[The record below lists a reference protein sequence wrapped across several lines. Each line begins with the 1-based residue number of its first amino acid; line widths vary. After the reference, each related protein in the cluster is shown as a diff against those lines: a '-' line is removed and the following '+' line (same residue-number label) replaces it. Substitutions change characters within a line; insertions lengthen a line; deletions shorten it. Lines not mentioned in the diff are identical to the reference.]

1 MNEVSQ
7 DDKQMGMLAHLSAL
21 VTIGPLVFW
30 LINKDKPEKAFVTN
44 NAREA
49 LNLVISFW
57 IVMVP
62 LSIVMTALVFVP
74 VIGWIISM
82 VLWLVLIAVGVASLV
97 FIIMAA
103 MKANEGVEYQ
113 YPPFILRLIK

>member
-1 MNEVSQ
+1 MSEVSQ

-49 LNLVISFW
+49 LNLVISLW
-57 IVMVP
+57 IVMIPVW
-62 LSIVMTALVFVP
+62 IIAFVLVFVP
-74 VIGWIISM
+74 VIGWIIST
-82 VLWLVLIAVGVASLV
+82 VLWLGLSAAGVASLV

-103 MKANEGVEYQ
+103 IKANEGVEYQ
-113 YPPFILRLIK
+113 YPFILRLIK